1 MLINRYL
8 PAIANRCIRLDNA
21 NAAQTATKLLIR
33 QGHRRIACVTTDLP
47 IDDRAQRLA
56 GYRQAMAAGGIEVP
70 GSWIISVPFNE
81 RGGELAAE
89 RVLASDQRFTA
100 AVTFN
105 DVMAAGMM
113 RTCHQ
118 RQVQLPEALS
128 IVGFDDIALAKYLH
142 PALTT
147 VHYPIEKMARRAAR
161 LALQIH
167 SGSDVAP
174 QNNRFSAELIL
185 RDSVVD
191 GERTEQS
198 KRGE

>member
-1 MLINRYL
+1 M
-8 PAIANRCIRLDNA
+8 
-21 NAAQTATKLLIR
+21 
-33 QGHRRIACVTTDLP
+33 
-47 IDDRAQRLA
+47 
-56 GYRQAMAAGGIEVP
+56 
-70 GSWIISVPFNE
+70 
-81 RGGELAAE
+81 
-89 RVLASDQRFTA
+89 LASDPRFTA

-118 RQVQLPEALS
+118 RHIQLPEALS
-128 IVGFDDIALAKYLH
+128 IVGFDDIAPAKYLH

-161 LALQIH
+161 PALQIH

-174 QNNRFSAELIL
+174 RNNRFSAELIL
-185 RDSVVD
+185 RDSVAD
-191 GERTEQS
+191 GEPHEQS

>member
-1 MLINRYL
+1 M
-8 PAIANRCIRLDNA
+8 
-21 NAAQTATKLLIR
+21 
-33 QGHRRIACVTTDLP
+33 
-47 IDDRAQRLA
+47 
-56 GYRQAMAAGGIEVP
+56 
-70 GSWIISVPFNE
+70 
-81 RGGELAAE
+81 
-89 RVLASDQRFTA
+89 LASDPRFTA

-118 RQVQLPEALS
+118 RHIQLPEALS

-174 QNNRFSAELIL
+174 RNNRFRPNLSCETQSPTANRMSKASAANERRLTQRHLMKPITWPVACAHIL
-185 RDSVVD
+185 QLPKPLRCCSTPSSTGAVY
-191 GERTEQS
+191 G
-198 KRGE
+198 